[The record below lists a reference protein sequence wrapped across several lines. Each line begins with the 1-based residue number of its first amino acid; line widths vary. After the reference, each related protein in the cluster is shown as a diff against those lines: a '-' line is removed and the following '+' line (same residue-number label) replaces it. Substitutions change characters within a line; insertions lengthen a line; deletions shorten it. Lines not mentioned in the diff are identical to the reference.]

1 MTANSYIMIHQL
13 SSSVGEGKFND
24 LDDNMDNLNKFMET
38 IRNLYL
44 KKTKIPKEKLNDI
57 LDHDLWMNSK
67 ECLEYGLVDGILQN
81 NKKILYS

>member
-1 MTANSYIMIHQL
+1 MIHQL

-67 ECLEYGLVDGILQN
+67 ECLEYGLVDEIL
-81 NKKILYS
+81 